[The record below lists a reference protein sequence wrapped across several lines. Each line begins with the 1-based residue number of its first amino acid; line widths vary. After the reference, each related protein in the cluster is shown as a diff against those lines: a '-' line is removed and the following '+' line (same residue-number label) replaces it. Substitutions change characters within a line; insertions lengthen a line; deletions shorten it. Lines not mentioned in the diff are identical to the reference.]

1 MQNEYAA
8 EFQRWRWSMA
18 VFVSLLVICGQSR
31 PAIANVSARPLFV
44 ITSIDG
50 SGQVTR
56 VTGVAIARH
65 GWILT
70 SAAAVE
76 SARNVTAG
84 NSAFGAVTAT
94 VIAVDEP
101 SGLALLR
108 APVNPAPLKFA
119 MREAEPGD
127 RVSSATAQSQGKPIV
142 VFGALSGA
150 AASGSSLMHNALF
163 DVHGYGGPLLNECDE
178 VVGLNRAMPA
188 TASALA
194 PPRGYAEAETL
205 DVIEEFVGKFGVS
218 PSRAP
223 KRCIPAA
230 VLAAK
235 RATEADAKALAAE
248 HEATENRAAK
258 LVALNDA
265 AAARVNAASAE
276 AARRKA
282 QAQAKQKQATA
293 DRIKRWS
300 LWGGVAAGSI
310 LVLIIALAWF
320 LVVRSRRR
328 RNAAEAAAD
337 HARAAALHAKTPPDG
352 AYDILLEGQSP
363 SGERFA
369 IKIPALAL
377 GDAHGRAVIG
387 RNPGDAEFIVNQE
400 SISRKQCRLFVKEAQ
415 ILIEDLGS
423 TNGTLLNGQE
433 VRESAPIHDGDS
445 VRLGDVSFTIR
456 FRT

>member
-1 MQNEYAA
+1 
-8 EFQRWRWSMA
+8 
-18 VFVSLLVICGQSR
+18 
-31 PAIANVSARPLFV
+31 VSARPLFV
-44 ITSIDG
+44 ITAIDG
-50 SGQVTR
+50 SGQGTN

-76 SARNVTAG
+76 TARSVTAS
-84 NSAFGAVTAT
+84 NSVFGAVAAT
-94 VIAVDEP
+94 VIAVDEQ

-119 MREAEPGD
+119 MREAKPGD
-127 RVSSATAQSQGKPIV
+127 RVSSVTARRQGMPIV

-150 AASGSSLMHNALF
+150 TTSGLSLMHNALF

-178 VVGLNRAMPA
+178 AVGLNRTMPA
-188 TASALA
+188 TASVLV
-194 PPRGYAEAETL
+194 PPQGYAEAETL
-205 DVIEEFVGKFGVS
+205 GAIEEFAGKFGIS
-218 PSRAP
+218 LSRAS

-230 VLAAK
+230 VLAAN
-235 RATEADAKALAAE
+235 RATEADAKASAAQ
-248 HEATENRAAK
+248 HDATESRAAK

-265 AAARVNAASAE
+265 ATARIDAAKAE

-293 DRIKRWS
+293 DCLKRWS

-310 LVLIIALAWF
+310 LVLIAALAWF
-320 LVVRSRRR
+320 LVARSRRR

-337 HARAAALHAKTPPDG
+337 HAHAAALRAKTPPDG

-363 SGERFA
+363 GGERFA

-377 GDAHGRAVIG
+377 GDTHGGAVIG

-415 ILIEDLGS
+415 ILIEDLCS

-433 VRESAPIHDGDS
+433 VHEASPVRDRDA

-456 FRT
+456 FRGRNE